1 MIYIESIKFEDDQL
15 KILDQT
21 LLPESCKYILIDDL
35 EKACEAIINLRVRGA
50 PAIGVMAAF
59 SVYIEIKRLYKKGK
73 ISTIESFKE
82 YLKNILQII
91 SKTRPTAVNLFYALD
106 RIEKEILNKTFLELD
121 IAIES
126 LKNLSL
132 EIFEEDKN
140 LCDRIGENGEKL
152 IFDGANILTHCNT
165 GSLATSG
172 RGTALGAIYTAYEK
186 GKKIHVYNTE
196 TRPLLQGSR
205 LTSFELNYAGIP
217 NTLITDNMVASL
229 FKNKA
234 IDMVMVGADRITKNG
249 DTANKIG
256 TYSIAILAN
265 YFNIPFYVLAPSTS
279 IDRNLNHGDEIIIE
293 ERNPEE
299 VKKLRNCRIA
309 PQDVNVYNPAFDVT
323 PSRLITA
330 IITEKGIFRFPYNF

>member
-1 MIYIESIKFEDDQL
+1 
-15 KILDQT
+15 
-21 LLPESCKYILIDDL
+21 
-35 EKACEAIINLRVRGA
+35 
-50 PAIGVMAAF
+50 
-59 SVYIEIKRLYKKGK
+59 
-73 ISTIESFKE
+73 
-82 YLKNILQII
+82 
-91 SKTRPTAVNLFYALD
+91 
-106 RIEKEILNKTFLELD
+106 
-121 IAIES
+121 
-126 LKNLSL
+126 
-132 EIFEEDKN
+132 
-140 LCDRIGENGEKL
+140 
-152 IFDGANILTHCNT
+152 
-165 GSLATSG
+165 
-172 RGTALGAIYTAYEK
+172 
-186 GKKIHVYNTE
+186 
-196 TRPLLQGSR
+196 LQGSR

-299 VKKLRNCRIA
+299 VKQLRNCRIA
-309 PQDVNVYNPAFDVT
+309 PQDVKVYNPAFDVT
-323 PSRLITA
+323 PSRLITS

>member
-21 LLPESCKYILIDDL
+21 LLPESCKYILINDL

-73 ISTIESFKE
+73 ISNIESFKE

-299 VKKLRNCRIA
+299 VKQLRNCRIA

>member
-73 ISTIESFKE
+73 ISNIESFKE

-91 SKTRPTAVNLFYALD
+91 SKTRPTAVNLFYALN

-132 EIFEEDKN
+132 EIFEKDKN

-299 VKKLRNCRIA
+299 VKQLRNCRIA
-309 PQDVNVYNPAFDVT
+309 PQDVKVYNPAFDVT
-323 PSRLITA
+323 PSRLITS

>member
-299 VKKLRNCRIA
+299 VKQLRNCRIA